1 MISGSAGLTGY
12 SLSIPSSLPPVTQI
26 GDRIVQIRLP
36 MTGNPMRYINGYLLE
51 DEDGLT
57 LIDCGWK
64 ADDVRAALDDGL
76 ALSGYA
82 VRDIRRLLITHFHF
96 DHYGLAGTLVAAG
109 VPELG
114 MHELDWTFLKRRK
127 ERRGDTDSI
136 VDAWLERNGLH
147 VEPDDEDEDS
157 PYDRF
162 DYCEPTRM
170 LEDGERIGRLR
181 AMWTPG
187 HSPGH
192 LCFVDTV
199 SGRTFTGDHVLD
211 PVTPHVGMWHESGRD
226 AMGEYVASLRAVGAL
241 ETTGALPAH
250 GEAFPDLARRVE
262 ELLAHEAA
270 RETDVLHA
278 LERGPLTATQVAGQ
292 LKWRRRGDRFD
303 QLPHE
308 HQQFAVAET
317 LAHLEHLRR
326 LELVRRDDSG
336 PAITWATIVAHPS
349 TSSG

>member
-1 MISGSAGLTGY
+1 M
-12 SLSIPSSLPPVTQI
+12 SIPSNLPPITQI

-51 DEDGLT
+51 DGDGLT

-64 ADDVRAALDDGL
+64 APDVRAALEEGL
-76 ALSGYA
+76 ALAGYA
-82 VRDIRRLLITHFHF
+82 IRDLRRLLITHFHF
-96 DHYGLAGTLVAAG
+96 DHYGLAGTLVEAG

-114 MHELDWTFLKRRK
+114 MHARDWSFLEKRK
-127 ERRGDTDSI
+127 ERRGEDDRI
-136 VDAWLERNGLH
+136 VDAWLERNGLP
-147 VEPDDEDEDS
+147 VVPDDDEDS

-162 DYCEPTRM
+162 DYVRPTR
-170 LEDGERIGRLR
+170 LVEDGERIGRLR

-192 LCFVDTV
+192 LCFVDTI

-241 ETTGALPAH
+241 ETSGALPAH
-250 GEAFPDLARRVE
+250 GEAFPDLARRVD

-270 RETDVLHA
+270 READVLRA
-278 LERGPLTATQVAGQ
+278 LDGGPLTAAQVAAT
-292 LKWRRRGDRFD
+292 LRWRRRGDRFD
-303 QLPHE
+303 QLPAE

-317 LAHLEHLRR
+317 LAHLEHLRHQAQANR
-326 LELVRRDDSG
+326 LDT
-336 PAITWATIVAHPS
+336 PTTITWTHTPTATPS
-349 TSSG
+349 

>member
-1 MISGSAGLTGY
+1 
-12 SLSIPSSLPPVTQI
+12 LSIPTNLPPVTQI

-51 DEDGLT
+51 DDDGLT

-64 ADDVRAALDDGL
+64 ADDVLAALEEGL
-76 ALSGYA
+76 ALCGHT
-82 VRDIRRLLITHFHF
+82 VRDVRRLLITHFHF

-114 MHELDWTFLKRRK
+114 MHALDWSFLRARR
-127 ERRGDTDSI
+127 ERRGDDDSI
-136 VDAWLERNGLH
+136 VNAWLERNGLP
-147 VEPDDEDEDS
+147 VELEDDDDS
-157 PYDRF
+157 WGRF
-162 DYCEPTRM
+162 DYVEPTRM
-170 LEDGERIGRLR
+170 VEDGERIGRLR

-211 PVTPHVGMWHESGRD
+211 PVTPHVGMWHDASRD
-226 AMGEYVASLRAVGAL
+226 AMGEYVASLRTVGAL

-250 GEAFPDLARRVE
+250 GEAFPDLARRVD
-262 ELLAHEAA
+262 ELLAHEAV

-278 LERGPLTATQVAGQ
+278 LDNGPKTATEVAGM
-292 LKWRRRGDRFD
+292 LRWRRRGDRFD
-303 QLPHE
+303 QLHPDHR
-308 HQQFAVAET
+308 QFAVAET
-317 LAHLEHLRR
+317 LAHLDHLRR
-326 LELVRRDDSG
+326 RNEVTRSDS
-336 PAITWATIVAHPS
+336 PARITWTRVSP
-349 TSSG
+349 

>member
-1 MISGSAGLTGY
+1 MISASAGLTAY
-12 SLSIPSSLPPVTQI
+12 SLSIPSNLPPITHV

-51 DEDGLT
+51 DDDGLT
-57 LIDCGWK
+57 LIDCGWR
-64 ADDVRAALDDGL
+64 ADDVLAALKHGL
-76 ALSGYA
+76 ELAGFTIGD
-82 VRDIRRLLITHFHF
+82 VKRLLVTHFHF
-96 DHYGLAGTLVAAG
+96 DHYGLAGTLVRKG
-109 VPELG
+109 IPELG
-114 MHELDWTFLKRRK
+114 MHARDWAFLVARETRTA
-127 ERRGDTDSI
+127 DTDSI
-136 VDAWLERNGLH
+136 VDAWLERNGLP
-147 VEPDDEDEDS
+147 VEPEPDDEES
-157 PYDRF
+157 FYDRYDF
-162 DYCEPTRM
+162 VEPTR
-170 LEDGERIGRLR
+170 LVEDGERIGRLR

-192 LCFVDTV
+192 LCFVDTI

-241 ETTGALPAH
+241 ETSGALPAH

-270 RETDVLHA
+270 READVLRA
-278 LERGPLTATQVAGQ
+278 LETGPLTGAQVART

-303 QLPHE
+303 QLPAE

-317 LAHLEHLRR
+317 LAHLEHLRTR
-326 LELVRRDDSG
+326 GEVVREDG
-336 PAITWATIVAHPS
+336 PTAITWSISAVRKAS
-349 TSSG
+349 

>member
-1 MISGSAGLTGY
+1 M
-12 SLSIPSSLPPVTQI
+12 SIPSNLPPITQI

-51 DEDGLT
+51 DDDGLT

-64 ADDVRAALDDGL
+64 ADDVLAALEEGL
-76 ALSGYA
+76 ALCGHT
-82 VRDIRRLLITHFHF
+82 VRDVRRLLITHFHF
-96 DHYGLAGTLVAAG
+96 DHYGLAGTLIGAG

-114 MHELDWTFLKRRK
+114 MHERDWAFLRARR
-127 ERRGDTDSI
+127 ERRGDDDSI
-136 VDAWLERNGLH
+136 VNAWLERNGLP
-147 VEPDDEDEDS
+147 VQPEDDDDS
-157 PYDRF
+157 WDRF
-162 DYCEPTRM
+162 DYVEPTRM
-170 LEDGERIGRLR
+170 VEDGEHIGRLR
-181 AMWTPG
+181 AMFTPG

-211 PVTPHVGMWHESGRD
+211 PVTPHVGMWHDSTRD
-226 AMGEYVASLRAVGAL
+226 AMGEYVASLRTVGAR

-250 GEAFPDLARRVE
+250 GEAFPDLARRVD
-262 ELLAHEAA
+262 ELLAHEAT

-278 LERGPLTATQVAGQ
+278 LDDGPKTATEVAGA
-292 LKWRRRGDRFD
+292 LRWRRRGDRFD
-303 QLPHE
+303 QLHPE

-326 LELVRRDDSG
+326 RNEVTRSDG
-336 PAITWATIVAHPS
+336 PTRITWTRVLV
-349 TSSG
+349 

>member
-1 MISGSAGLTGY
+1 
-12 SLSIPSSLPPVTQI
+12 LSIPSNLPPITQI

-51 DEDGLT
+51 DDDGLT

-64 ADDVRAALDDGL
+64 ADDVLAALEEGL
-76 ALSGYA
+76 ALCGHT
-82 VRDIRRLLITHFHF
+82 VRDVRRLLITHFHF
-96 DHYGLAGTLVAAG
+96 DHYGLAGTLIGAG

-114 MHELDWTFLKRRK
+114 MHERDWAFLRARR
-127 ERRGDTDSI
+127 ERRGDDDSI
-136 VDAWLERNGLH
+136 VNAWLERNGLP
-147 VEPDDEDEDS
+147 VQPEDDDDS
-157 PYDRF
+157 WDRF
-162 DYCEPTRM
+162 DYVEPTRM
-170 LEDGERIGRLR
+170 VEDGEHIGRLR
-181 AMWTPG
+181 AMFTPG

-211 PVTPHVGMWHESGRD
+211 PVTPHVGMWHDASRD
-226 AMGEYVASLRAVGAL
+226 AMGEYVASLRTVGAL

-250 GEAFPDLARRVE
+250 GEAFPDLARRVD
-262 ELLAHEAA
+262 ELLAHEAT

-278 LERGPLTATQVAGQ
+278 LDDGPKTATEVAGA
-292 LKWRRRGDRFD
+292 LRWRRRGDRFD
-303 QLPHE
+303 QLHPE

-326 LELVRRDDSG
+326 RNEVTRTDA
-336 PAITWATIVAHPS
+336 PARITWARVLV
-349 TSSG
+349 

>member
-1 MISGSAGLTGY
+1 MIFGSAGLTGY
-12 SLSIPSSLPPVTQI
+12 SLSIPSSLPPITQI
-26 GDRIVQIRLP
+26 GDGIVQIRLP

-51 DEDGLT
+51 DDCGLT

-64 ADDVRAALDDGL
+64 ADDVRAALDEGL

-82 VRDIRRLLITHFHF
+82 VRDIKRLLITHFHF
-96 DHYGLAGTLVAAG
+96 DHYGLAGTLIAKG

-114 MHELDWTFLKRRK
+114 MHERDWAFLKARK
-127 ERRGDTDSI
+127 ERRGETDSI
-136 VDAWLERNGLH
+136 VDAWLEHNGLK
-147 VEPDDEDEDS
+147 VEPDDDEDS
-157 PYDRF
+157 VYDRF
-162 DYCEPTRM
+162 DYVEPTRM
-170 LEDGERIGRLR
+170 LEDGERVGRLR
-181 AMWTPG
+181 VKWTPG

-241 ETTGALPAH
+241 ETSGALPAH
-250 GEAFPDLARRVE
+250 GEAFPDLARRVD
-262 ELLAHEAA
+262 ELLAHEAT
-270 RETDVLHA
+270 READVLHA
-278 LERGPLTATQVAGQ
+278 LHEGPLSATRVAGQ

-326 LELVRRDDSG
+326 LGEVVRDDDG
-336 PAITWATIVAHPS
+336 PTIRWSLV
-349 TSSG
+349 G

>member
-1 MISGSAGLTGY
+1 M
-12 SLSIPSSLPPVTQI
+12 SIPSNLPPITQI

-51 DEDGLT
+51 DDDGLT

-64 ADDVRAALDDGL
+64 ADDVLAALEEGL
-76 ALSGYA
+76 ALCGHT
-82 VRDIRRLLITHFHF
+82 VRDVRRLLITHFHF
-96 DHYGLAGTLVAAG
+96 DHYGLAGTLIGAG

-114 MHELDWTFLKRRK
+114 MHERDWAFLRARR
-127 ERRGDTDSI
+127 ERRGDDDSI
-136 VDAWLERNGLH
+136 VNAWLERNGLP
-147 VEPDDEDEDS
+147 VQPEDDDDS
-157 PYDRF
+157 WDRF
-162 DYCEPTRM
+162 DYVEPTRM
-170 LEDGERIGRLR
+170 VEDGEHIGRLR
-181 AMWTPG
+181 AMFTPG

-211 PVTPHVGMWHESGRD
+211 PVTPHVGMWHDASRD
-226 AMGEYVASLRAVGAL
+226 AMGEYVASLRTVGAL

-250 GEAFPDLARRVE
+250 GEAFPDLARRVD
-262 ELLAHEAA
+262 ELLAHEAT

-278 LERGPLTATQVAGQ
+278 LDDGPKTATEVAGA
-292 LKWRRRGDRFD
+292 LRWRRRGDRFD
-303 QLPHE
+303 QLHPE

-326 LELVRRDDSG
+326 RNEVTRTDA
-336 PAITWATIVAHPS
+336 PARITWARVLV
-349 TSSG
+349 

>member
-1 MISGSAGLTGY
+1 MISASAGLTGY
-12 SLSIPSSLPPVTQI
+12 SLSIPTDLPPITQI

-36 MTGNPMRYINGYLLE
+36 MTGNPMRYINGYLLD
-51 DEDGLT
+51 DEDGPT

-64 ADDVRAALDDGL
+64 ADDVREALDRGL
-76 ALSGYA
+76 ELAGYTI
-82 VRDIRRLLITHFHF
+82 RDVRRLLVTHFHF
-96 DHYGLAGTLVAAG
+96 DHYGLAGTLLGAG

-114 MHELDWTFLKRRK
+114 MHARDWEFLKARR
-127 ERRGDTDSI
+127 ERRGDDDSI
-136 VDAWLERNGLH
+136 ADAWLEKNGLRI
-147 VEPDDEDEDS
+147 VPDEDDGDAW
-157 PYDRF
+157 YMRF
-162 DYCEPTRM
+162 DFVEPTR
-170 LEDGERIGRLR
+170 LVEDGERIGRLR

-211 PVTPHVGMWHESGRD
+211 PVTPHVGVWHDSDRD
-226 AMGEYVASLRAVGAL
+226 PMGEYVASLRAVDAL

-270 RETDVLHA
+270 READVLRA
-278 LERGPLTATQVAGQ
+278 LDDGPLTAAQVAAT
-292 LKWRRRGDRFD
+292 LRWRRRGDRFD
-303 QLPHE
+303 QLHPD

-317 LAHLEHLRR
+317 LAHLQHLRKR
-326 LELVRRDDSG
+326 GLIERRDG
-336 PAITWATIVAHPS
+336 EQITWALKRPDGAR
-349 TSSG
+349 

>member
-1 MISGSAGLTGY
+1 MISASAGLTGY
-12 SLSIPSSLPPVTQI
+12 SLSIPTDLPPITQI

-36 MTGNPMRYINGYLLE
+36 MTGNPMRYINGYLLD

-64 ADDVRAALDDGL
+64 ADDVREALDRGL
-76 ALSGYA
+76 ELAGHTI
-82 VRDIRRLLITHFHF
+82 RDVRRLFVTHFHF
-96 DHYGLAGTLVAAG
+96 DHYGLAGRLMSAG

-114 MHELDWTFLKRRK
+114 MHVRDWEFLRARR
-127 ERRGDTDSI
+127 ERRGEDDSI
-136 VDAWLERNGLH
+136 VDAWLERNGLP
-147 VEPDDEDEDS
+147 VVPDDDDS
-157 PYDRF
+157 WYARF
-162 DYCEPTRM
+162 DYAEPTR
-170 LEDGERIGRLR
+170 LIEDGERIGRLR
-181 AMWTPG
+181 AVWTPG

-211 PVTPHVGMWHESGRD
+211 PVTPHVGVWHDSDRD
-226 AMGEYVASLRAVGAL
+226 PMGEYVASLRAVDAL

-270 RETDVLHA
+270 REAEVLRA
-278 LERGPLTATQVAGQ
+278 LERGPLTAAQVAATM
-292 LKWRRRGDRFD
+292 KWRRRGDRFD
-303 QLPHE
+303 QLHPD

-317 LAHLEHLRR
+317 LAHLQHLRR
-326 LELVRRDDSG
+326 RGVIERHDGVT
-336 PAITWATIVAHPS
+336 ITWTAK
-349 TSSG
+349 TSC

>member
-1 MISGSAGLTGY
+1 
-12 SLSIPSSLPPVTQI
+12 LSIPSNLPPITQI

-51 DEDGLT
+51 DDDGLT

-64 ADDVRAALDDGL
+64 ADDVLAALEEGL
-76 ALSGYA
+76 ALCGHT
-82 VRDIRRLLITHFHF
+82 VRDVRRLLITHFHF
-96 DHYGLAGTLVAAG
+96 DHYGLAGTLIGAG

-114 MHELDWTFLKRRK
+114 MHERDWAFLRARR
-127 ERRGDTDSI
+127 ERRGDDDSI
-136 VDAWLERNGLH
+136 VNAWLERNGLP
-147 VEPDDEDEDS
+147 VQPEDDDDS
-157 PYDRF
+157 WDRF
-162 DYCEPTRM
+162 DYVEPTRM
-170 LEDGERIGRLR
+170 VEDGEHIGRLR
-181 AMWTPG
+181 AMFTPG

-211 PVTPHVGMWHESGRD
+211 PVTPHVGMWHDSTRD
-226 AMGEYVASLRAVGAL
+226 AMGEYVASLRTVGAR

-250 GEAFPDLARRVE
+250 GEAFPDLARRVD
-262 ELLAHEAA
+262 ELLAHEAT

-278 LERGPLTATQVAGQ
+278 LDDGPKTATEVAGA
-292 LKWRRRGDRFD
+292 LRWRRRGDRFD
-303 QLPHE
+303 QLHPE

-326 LELVRRDDSG
+326 RNEVTRSDG
-336 PAITWATIVAHPS
+336 PTRITWTRVLV
-349 TSSG
+349 